1 MGPSLPKR
9 DRHIQVGSNRG
20 CPGGPG
26 RHEGF
31 SDGSAIDGSIGTAT
45 VLYRDSELKSKLRK
59 QLVGEDQHMVFEA
72 ELVGLSLAT
81 KLVRVEGNVH
91 SAIISSDSQVVIW
104 VTRSMRGELGGNLVD
119 RVHEQLEAVMIRH
132 SGMRIEFRG
141 TPGHEGIHENKQADA
156 EARRA
161 AWGDLSWCHQLPL
174 SCRGAIPASKS
185 PLQQEHMK
193 WEKAQVKELFAE
205 SLRCRR
211 I

>member
-1 MGPSLPKR
+1 MAWTKMGPILPKR

-20 CPGGPG
+20 HPGGPG

-81 KLVRVEGNVH
+81 KLVRVEGNIH

-104 VTRSMRGELGGNLVD
+104 ETRSMRGVSGQHLVD
-119 RVHEQLEAVMIRH
+119 RVHEQLEAGMSRH
-132 SGMRIEFRG
+132 SGMRVKVRWN
-141 TPGHEGIHENKQADA
+141 PGHEGIHENKQADA
-156 EARRA
+156 KAKRE
-161 AWGDLSWCHQLPL
+161 AWGELSWCCWLPL
-174 SCRGAIPASKS
+174 LCRGAIPASK
-185 PLQQEHMK
+185 LAMQQEHMK
-193 WEKAQVKELFAE
+193 
-205 SLRCRR
+205 
-211 I
+211 